1 MRVLV
6 DTTVYA
12 YAIPETTDRIS
23 VIWGFGVCTEI
34 LQASFIVMFLVCRLG
49 INSALHETVIELNDF
64 HGGDSSQFV
73 HDVQSLY
80 TTYKQIVHDGRA
92 VCTRPSKLYP
102 FSATFGAQH
111 CMVLKLGH
119 FGR

>member
-12 YAIPETTDRIS
+12 YVIPETTDRIS

-34 LQASFIVMFLVCRLG
+34 LQASFVIFLVCRLG

-73 HDVQSLY
+73 HDPRNCIPLVLHLEHS
-80 TTYKQIVHDGRA
+80 IVW
-92 VCTRPSKLYP
+92 C
-102 FSATFGAQH
+102 
-111 CMVLKLGH
+111 
-119 FGR
+119 